1 VRMWGSQGKPTETL
15 VYHGVDREVFER
27 LRERL
32 SGYGVEVGQTPQG
45 RLRAFGVSGEYHWDE
60 NAEILEIRIF
70 DRPFL
75 VPHHLISSYFR
86 EAIEDAGGRLA

>member
-1 VRMWGSQGKPTETL
+1 MWGSLGKPTETL
-15 VYHGVDREVFER
+15 VYHDVDGEVFAR
-27 LRERL
+27 LRQRL

-45 RLRAFGVSGEYHWDE
+45 RLKAFGVSGEYHWEED
-60 NAEILEIRIF
+60 ARILEIRIF

-86 EAIEDAGGRLA
+86 EAIEEAGGRAA